1 MTGLPSNDLGE
12 FSFLLLLLGD
22 ESHVIQEG
30 IHLSK
35 CEGAGLA
42 RWHEGALLKEVFTP
56 VLRQADLTQQFYGL
70 YAKGHVLQREVKRQ
84 WRELC
89 SLPEDQQVLEKGGV
103 TLHSTW

>member
-42 RWHEGALLKEVFTP
+42 RWHEGALLKE
-56 VLRQADLTQQFYGL
+56 GL
-70 YAKGHVLQREVKRQ
+70 GCLGHI
-84 WRELC
+84 
-89 SLPEDQQVLEKGGV
+89 SLVEYNAR
-103 TLHSTW
+103 W